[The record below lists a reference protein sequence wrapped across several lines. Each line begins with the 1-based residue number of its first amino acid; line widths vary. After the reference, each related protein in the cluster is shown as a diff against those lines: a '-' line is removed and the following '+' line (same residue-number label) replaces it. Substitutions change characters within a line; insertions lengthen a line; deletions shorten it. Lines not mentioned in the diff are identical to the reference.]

1 MSDLMELNGLDQ
13 SLEVDT
19 MPMLEKIDEIVQES
33 IERGDVYIA
42 LDFGVNLIEVA
53 QLSTLGLAKLF
64 YLIKKNWNEFELG
77 DNFSDTITAHMGRHK
92 DTVDRH
98 IRVWEMY
105 ESDLVPESIVD
116 DIRQKNIKD
125 QIPIANMLSQGY
137 EVDEDEWQKIVDAPD
152 NSSVLKEIRDI
163 KGVEPR
169 KSALLIFM
177 SETGE
182 LSAQQEGMTQFVGYL
197 DINDAGDIAEK
208 AIQRLL
214 KSAGVLQR

>member
-42 LDFGVNLIEVA
+42 LDFGKNLIQVA
-53 QLSTLGLAKLF
+53 QLSGMGLAKLF
-64 YLIKKNWNEFELG
+64 YLLRENWDKFEIG
-77 DNFSDTITAHMGRHK
+77 DNFNDVAYSYVGRTK
-92 DTVDRH
+92 ATVDRY

-105 ESDLVPESIVD
+105 ENKVIPAEFENEIK
-116 DIRQKNIKD
+116 QKNIKD
-125 QIPIANMLSQGY
+125 QIAVAILPAQGY
-137 EVDEDEWQKIVDAPD
+137 DITEDDWQELVDAPD
-152 NSSVLKEIRDI
+152 YTSVAKKVREI
-163 KGVEPR
+163 KGNEPK

-182 LSAQQEGMTQFVGYL
+182 LSAQQEGVTQFVGYL